1 MKTRDILHPA
11 SFILSLVLLTALP
24 ARAQWIGGDSGVYN
38 TVGNWTGSAINGT
51 FSANPTSAYD
61 ITLNADISTNTAL
74 TLSYTGAQNFT
85 LRSDSATNRIFT
97 LSNNWSFVAPLA
109 ARTITLGTSSNPITL
124 ATGGGN
130 RAIATN
136 NAFNNVIVNATLSGG
151 NRFEFTGAGTVTLNA
166 DNSSLN
172 GAQGIRSS
180 TNLLINNDNNA
191 LGTGQFLFN
200 GGSLSASGAART
212 ISNAVLFENSS
223 SIGGTQN
230 LTLNGA
236 MTQNNG
242 NRTLTSSTTG
252 TFTQAGSVFLSELAG
267 TGRTLTLTGNN
278 NGTVSGA
285 IADFNGSGTAGGIN
299 KSGNGIWSLTNAA
312 STYTGTT
319 QLNGGVLEV
328 STLANGGTNSSIG
341 ASTSAAA
348 NLLFTGGSIRYT
360 GGATTTDR
368 LFTRTSNNGALEASG
383 TGAVNFNNTG
393 AIAWGAIDNSRI
405 MVLGGTNTDNNTL
418 AAQINDN
425 GTGAVGVTK
434 ADAGRW
440 VLTNAN
446 TYRGVTTI
454 SGGTLVVDGTHI
466 AATGGSTFYNVNSG
480 GTLAGTGTI
489 DLSAATSTRNVTV
502 ANGGR
507 LEASSVN
514 DLTLTLSTGV
524 LNISGAA
531 ASLSPSF
538 LFSLGAPGNTVL
550 SLTSGTLNIGSGL
563 LNFDDFQFTTLSGFD
578 NGVYTLF
585 NTSSAITGSLGS
597 SLSGAIG
604 LGGTGTLS
612 LSGGQD
618 VIFTVVNVIPE
629 PSTYAMLGLGLG
641 ALVWL
646 RRKNKNKNKKV

>member
-1 MKTRDILHPA
+1 MKTRYILHPA

-61 ITLNADISTNTAL
+61 ITLNANISAATAL

-85 LRSDSATNRIFT
+85 LRSDSITNRIFT
-97 LSNNWSFVAPLA
+97 LSGNWAFVTPLG

-130 RAIATN
+130 RLIATN

-151 NRFEFTGAGTVTLNA
+151 NRFEITGAGSVTLNA

-172 GAQGIRSS
+172 GTQGIRSS

-200 GGSLSASGAART
+200 GGSLSANGAART
-212 ISNAVLFENSS
+212 ISNTVLFENSA
-223 SIGGTQN
+223 SIAGTQN

-236 MTQNNG
+236 MTQSGG
-242 NRTLTSSTTG
+242 NRSLTSSTTG

>member
-1 MKTRDILHPA
+1 MKTRSHFILHPA
-11 SFILSLVLLTALP
+11 SFILSLALLTALP
-24 ARAQWIGGDSGVYN
+24 AHSQWIGGDSGVYN
-38 TVGNWTGSAINGT
+38 TVGNWSPTFNGT

-61 ITLNADISTNTAL
+61 ITLNANIAANTAL
-74 TLSYTGAQNFT
+74 SLNYTDAKDFT

-97 LSNNWSFVAPLA
+97 LSGNWAFVAPTG

-130 RAIATN
+130 RSIATN

-151 NRFEFTGAGTVTLNA
+151 NRFEITGAGSVTLNA
-166 DNSSLN
+166 DNSNLN

-180 TNLLINNDNNA
+180 TNLLISDNNA

-223 SIGGTQN
+223 SIAGTQN

-236 MTQNNG
+236 MTQSAG
-242 NRTLTSSTTG
+242 NRSLTSSTTG

-267 TGRTLTLTGNN
+267 TGRTLTLTGAN

-285 IADFNGSGTAGGIN
+285 IADFNGVGTAGGIN
-299 KSGNGIWSLTNAA
+299 KSGNGIWSLTNGA
-312 STYTGTT
+312 STYTGST

-328 STLANGGTNSSIG
+328 STLANGGTSSSIG
-341 ASTSAAA
+341 ASSSAAA
-348 NLLFTGGSIRYT
+348 NLLFTNGSMRYT

-368 LFTRTSNNGALEASG
+368 LFTWSTAAGALQASG

-393 AIAWGAIDNSRI
+393 AVAWGPIDANRTI
-405 MVLGGTNTDNNTL
+405 TLGGTNTGTNTL
-418 AAQINDN
+418 AAQITNN
-425 GTGAVGVTK
+425 GTGVVTLTK

-446 TYRGVTTI
+446 TYTGNTI
-454 SGGTLVVDGTHI
+454 VNAGTLVIDGTHI
-466 AATGGSTFYNVNSG
+466 AGSGATTQYDVNSG

-489 DLSAATSTRNVTV
+489 DISAATNSSGGRTIVV
-502 ANGGR
+502 ASGGR
-507 LEASSVN
+507 LEASSAN
-514 DLTLTLSTGV
+514 DFTMTLGATGGLLEV
-524 LNISGAA
+524 SGAA
-531 ASLSPSF
+531 ASASPSF
-538 LFSLGAPGNTVL
+538 LFSLGAPGNTVI
-550 SLTSGTLNIGSGL
+550 SLTSGSLNIGSGL
-563 LNFDDFQFTTLSGFD
+563 LNFADFQFTALSGFD

-585 NTSSAITGSLGS
+585 NTSSAITGSLGVA
-597 SLSGAIG
+597 LSGSIG
-604 LGGTGTLS
+604 GGTGLIS

-618 VIFTVVNVIPE
+618 LILTVSGVPE
-629 PSTYAMLGLGLG
+629 PTTGLLAVMGLAFAM
-641 ALVWL
+641 AHH
-646 RRKNKNKNKKV
+646 RRRRS